1 MNKEGGHM
9 GVFTLTKTQLNIMQI
24 LWDATEPLT
33 IADISAILEISTT
46 SLSNMVNQL
55 IKKGFI
61 EISGVKRTDNH
72 YSRTLKALLEK
83 EEYAAKMVSSLNM
96 KKGSFSAVVSALV
109 DEYSLNDGYEEIISE
124 LEEVLNKY
132 TNKEEISEK

>member
-1 MNKEGGHM
+1 
-9 GVFTLTKTQLNIMQI
+9 
-24 LWDATEPLT
+24 
-33 IADISAILEISTT
+33 
-46 SLSNMVNQL
+46 
-55 IKKGFI
+55 
-61 EISGVKRTDNH
+61 
-72 YSRTLKALLEK
+72 
-83 EEYAAKMVSSLNM
+83 MVSSLNM

>member
-1 MNKEGGHM
+1 MS
-9 GVFTLTKTQLNIMQI
+9 VVALTKTQLNIMQI
-24 LWDATEPLT
+24 LWNATEPLT

-72 YSRTLKALLEK
+72 YSRTLKPLLTKEK
-83 EEYAAKMVSSLNM
+83 YAAKMVSSLNM
-96 KKGSFSAVVSALV
+96 EKSSFSAVVSALV
-109 DEYSLNDGYEEIISE
+109 DEYSSNDSYEEIISE
-124 LEEVLNKY
+124 LEKVANKY
-132 TNKEEISEK
+132 TKQKEIPEK

>member
-1 MNKEGGHM
+1 MSA
-9 GVFTLTKTQLNIMQI
+9 FALTKTQLNIMQI
-24 LWDATEPLT
+24 LWDSSEPLT
-33 IADISAILEISTT
+33 IADISAVWKISTT

-72 YSRTLKALLEK
+72 YSRTLKPLRTK
-83 EEYAAKMVSSLNM
+83 EEYAAKLVSSLNM

-109 DEYSLNDGYEEIISE
+109 NEYSTNDSYDEIISE
-124 LEEVLNKY
+124 LEDVFKKF
-132 TNKEEISEK
+132 TNKEESSEK

>member
-1 MNKEGGHM
+1 MSA
-9 GVFTLTKTQLNIMQI
+9 FALTKTQLNIMQI
-24 LWDATEPLT
+24 LWNATEPLT
-33 IADISAILEISTT
+33 IADISAILKISTT
-46 SLSNMVNQL
+46 SLSNMVNKL

-72 YSRTLKALLEK
+72 YSRTLKPLCTK

-109 DEYSLNDGYEEIISE
+109 DEYSLNDSYEEIISE
-124 LEEVLNKY
+124 LEEVLAKY
-132 TNKEEISEK
+132 TKKEEISEK

>member
-1 MNKEGGHM
+1 MNS
-9 GVFTLTKTQLNIMQI
+9 FTLTKTQLKIMQV
-24 LWDATEPLT
+24 LWDSSEPLT
-33 IADISAILEISTT
+33 IADISSILKISTT
-46 SLSNMVNQL
+46 SLSNIVNQL
-55 IKKGFI
+55 IKKRFI

>member
-1 MNKEGGHM
+1 MSA
-9 GVFTLTKTQLNIMQI
+9 FALTKTQLNIMQI
-24 LWDATEPLT
+24 LWDSSEPLT
-33 IADISAILEISTT
+33 IADISAVLKISTT

-72 YSRTLKALLEK
+72 YSRTLKPLRTK
-83 EEYAAKMVSSLNM
+83 EEYAAKLVSSLNM

-109 DEYSLNDGYEEIISE
+109 NEYSTNDSYDEIISE
-124 LEEVLNKY
+124 LEDVFKKF
-132 TNKEEISEK
+132 TNKEESSEK

>member
-1 MNKEGGHM
+1 MS
-9 GVFTLTKTQLNIMQI
+9 VFALTKTQLNIMQI
-24 LWDATEPLT
+24 LWNAKEPLT
-33 IADISAILEISTT
+33 IADISAILEISAT